1 MYELPPGCLP
11 RFRCRAVASPPIMRY
26 NLTAMALNDLV
37 IQSQCRAPGSGGSS
51 AQVPIKVSPSYTV
64 LRPVTRHN
72 EGWAPVC
79 VGTR

>member
-1 MYELPPGCLP
+1 MYEFPPGCMP

-37 IQSQCRAPGSGGSS
+37 IQSQYRASGSGGSS
-51 AQVPIKVSPSYTV
+51 AQVRIKVSPSCTV
-64 LRPVTRHN
+64 LRPAMRHSK
-72 EGWAPVC
+72 EWAPVC